1 MELDALTETIDHL
14 AASDPSVYADAES
27 IEVLHRELARLE
39 AVTTEAVDAF
49 DNSGTWALDGA
60 RTASAWVATRCRLPK
75 GEARRR
81 ARLVR
86 QLVDLPECRRA
97 WSAGE
102 INAAH
107 VGTIAALRRESSAE
121 SLERDEAMLVDQ
133 AKTLPFEQF
142 NRVAAYW
149 EQHADPDGTDE
160 AAEKRRG
167 RRDVYLA
174 SSFDGMYLGKMTLD
188 EISGA
193 TVSGELSRLERQLF
207 EADWA
212 EAKETL
218 GREPRVEELSRTSA
232 QRRAD
237 ALVEMAIRS
246 RTAPADGQRPAP
258 QFSVLVG
265 YETFHG
271 RICQLANG
279 TVASPGSLL
288 AWLDEAYLERAVFR
302 PGRRVEV
309 SPTARLFSGAT
320 RRAIELRDQE
330 CTHPYCDT
338 PAPDCQVDHIM
349 PAALGGPT
357 TQENGRLLCG
367 FHNRLRNQRP
377 PPAAEG

>member
-1 MELDALTETIDHL
+1 MELDDLTESIDHL

-49 DNSGTWALDGA
+49 NTSGTWALDGA
-60 RTASAWVATRCRLPK
+60 RTASAWVATRCRLPR
-75 GEARRR
+75 GEAQRRS
-81 ARLVR
+81 RLGR
-86 QLVDLPECRRA
+86 QLADLPMCRRA

-107 VGTIAALRRESSAE
+107 VSTIAALRRESTAE
-121 SLERDEAMLVDQ
+121 ALERDEAVLVDQ
-133 AKTLPFEQF
+133 AKSLRFDQF
-142 NRVAAYW
+142 NRAAKYW
-149 EQHADPDGTDE
+149 EQYADPDGTDE
-160 AAEKRRG
+160 AAEERRS

-174 SSFDGMYLGKMTLD
+174 STFDGMFLGKMTLD
-188 EISGA
+188 AQSGS
-193 TVSGELSRLERQLF
+193 TVSGELTRLERQLF

-212 EAKETL
+212 EAKDNL

-279 TVASPGSLL
+279 AVVSPGSLL
-288 AWLDEAYLERAVFR
+288 PWLDEAYLERVVFR

-309 SPTARLFSGAT
+309 SPTVRLFSGAT
-320 RRAIELRDQE
+320 RRAIEVRDQE

-338 PAPDCQVDHIM
+338 PAPDCQVDHIV
-349 PAALGGPT
+349 PAADGGPT

-377 PPAAEG
+377 PPAA